1 MRSTGRARRGVRCYR
16 VEMVIIAP
24 SIGVYEAFTAG
35 AQAERLLDGMG
46 TSWRAGNVVLKPS
59 PGPAVARCLATT
71 HDHLPE
77 DPNCRFQRP
86 VRSKSGAW
94 EVDGWTAWRWIK
106 GEAHPL
112 RTVETLHAARSYH
125 QLLRSLP
132 YDPALVGRDD
142 PWARADRVA
151 WDEVSADY
159 GAPFDTLLGRL
170 RVTPPALE
178 RQRVHADLT
187 GNIVLSD
194 DLPPGIIDPTLYW
207 RPPAHAE
214 AIVLVDQ
221 GWFTNVPDIAPFA
234 ATPALPAMIRI
245 AARRRVAEQAEQM
258 RSGKDRDLSVATA
271 HRVAEWSDRV
281 LNRLTSP

>member
-1 MRSTGRARRGVRCYR
+1 MK
-16 VEMVIIAP
+16 IKAP
-24 SIGVYEAFTAG
+24 SKKVYEAFTDG
-35 AQAERLLDGMG
+35 VHAERLPGGMG

-59 PGPAVARCLATT
+59 PGSAVARCLATT
-71 HDHLPE
+71 HDQLPE
-77 DPNCRFQRP
+77 DPNCRFQKP
-86 VRSKSGAW
+86 VRSKSEAW

-106 GEAHPL
+106 GESHPSH
-112 RTVETLHAARSYH
+112 TVETLRAARSYH
-125 QLLRSLP
+125 QLVSSLP

-151 WDEVSADY
+151 WDEVRADY
-159 GAPFDTLLGRL
+159 GAPFDALLGRL
-170 RVTPPALE
+170 RVSPPALE

-187 GNIVLSD
+187 GNVVLSG

-207 RPPAHAE
+207 RPPAFAE

-221 GWFTNVPDIAPFA
+221 GWFTDVPDIAPFA
-234 ATPALPAMIRI
+234 ATPALSAMIRI

-258 RSGKDRDLSVATA
+258 MSGKDRDLSVATA